1 MRTPALS
8 LLIPTLLALPA
19 CASDATGDGSACTTV
34 GCSDGLEVAFVASS
48 WPAGSY
54 RLDVTADGRAYD
66 CETTLPFEK
75 DAPVRCS
82 SSDVMLMISG
92 TELPDMQ
99 QAITAMHLFVLAE
112 TVEVTLSRD
121 GFPLATQ
128 TFHPV
133 YATLQPNGPACEPT
147 CRVAAGSMQL

>member
-1 MRTPALS
+1 M
-8 LLIPTLLALPA
+8 LALPA
-19 CASDATGDGSACTTV
+19 CSSDATADRSVCSTM
-34 GCSDGLEVAFVASS
+34 GCSDGLEVTFVASS
-48 WPAGSY
+48 WPAGAY

-66 CETTLPFEK
+66 CETSLPLEK

-82 SSDVMLMISG
+82 STDVMLMVSG
-92 TELPDMQ
+92 TELPAAQ